1 MWFHCTKFLRGDELT
16 LAYAVIL
23 SSAVV
28 SQVSLPSSTSAA
40 PWHEMCSSQT
50 RCRSCSTIKLTTH
63 DLSAFWLHQQLDVR
77 HLHRSFPVVGIH
89 GLGWWL

>member
-28 SQVSLPSSTSAA
+28 SQVSLPLSISAD
-40 PWHEMCSSQT
+40 PRHKLRGSQICCHPEMEV
-50 RCRSCSTIKLTTH
+50 L
-63 DLSAFWLHQQLDVR
+63 
-77 HLHRSFPVVGIH
+77 P
-89 GLGWWL
+89 